1 MSFQP
6 KDEPVPPG
14 IKKIIEKT
22 KADFDE
28 ISTDLVSVF
37 FQFLQIKYQEID
49 YYSRK
54 NEFNHKIVDRKII
67 SEKRGIFT
75 TPGKSGSGHDAYFQ
89 SYDTTDNGV

>member
-37 FQFLQIKYQEID
+37 FQFLQIKY
-49 YYSRK
+49 
-54 NEFNHKIVDRKII
+54 
-67 SEKRGIFT
+67 
-75 TPGKSGSGHDAYFQ
+75 
-89 SYDTTDNGV
+89 